1 MSHFLD
7 RDFDKKK
14 KRACK
19 HFFGFFLGHL
29 CGAFLPCLHGN
40 GKNCAASPRL
50 FFLFP
55 VFPHAHAWGFR
66 GCAAPP
72 ALAPAM
78 RETRER
84 VLPRGTSSELR
95 TGANQAPADEAD
107 CVAPTHPSAETAG
120 ALKASKRRHDLRAY
134 PHRQYAG
141 TNPRIRASRTVGASK
156 RRHNPKNP
164 GREPGDKPHPKT
176 NPSLGEAAQS
186 PRRVSAFS
194 IRCARAPSSFPQKKK
209 RSRGKTLR
217 GRVFSPRVF
226 QDAAAG
232 GFPLPPLCGRAPELP
247 GRGPRPRRERRLPP
261 RNSRPALP
269 SRFSFRAPSP

>member
-1 MSHFLD
+1 MCLLI
-7 RDFDKKK
+7 DFGNETPRERPAEPCLISLTAILTKKK
-14 KRACK
+14 TRLQALFRI
-19 HFFGFFLGHL
+19 FFWGHL

-84 VLPRGTSSELR
+84 VLPRGTSSKLR

-107 CVAPTHPSAETAG
+107 CVAPTHPPAETAG
-120 ALKASKRRHDLRAY
+120 ALK
-134 PHRQYAG
+134 
-141 TNPRIRASRTVGASK
+141 ASK

-194 IRCARAPSSFPQKKK
+194 IRARTRGRLLLSLKRKSVPAGKPCGDASFRRAFFRTRRRADFRCRRCADARRSCPAADRA
-209 RSRGKTLR
+209 RGGNGDCLR
-217 GRVFSPRVF
+217 GIRGRRCRR
-226 QDAAAG
+226 
-232 GFPLPPLCGRAPELP
+232 GFLSAR
-247 GRGPRPRRERRLPP
+247 RRPDR
-261 RNSRPALP
+261 
-269 SRFSFRAPSP
+269 

>member
-1 MSHFLD
+1 
-7 RDFDKKK
+7 
-14 KRACK
+14 
-19 HFFGFFLGHL
+19 
-29 CGAFLPCLHGN
+29 
-40 GKNCAASPRL
+40 
-50 FFLFP
+50 
-55 VFPHAHAWGFR
+55 
-66 GCAAPP
+66 
-72 ALAPAM
+72 M

-107 CVAPTHPSAETAG
+107 CVAPTHPPAETAG
-120 ALKASKRRHDLRAY
+120 ALKASKRRHNLRAY

-194 IRCARAPSSFPQKKK
+194 IRCARAPSSFPQKKSVPAGK
-209 RSRGKTLR
+209 PCGDASFRRAFFRTRRRADFRCRRCADARRSCPAADRARDGSGDCLR
-217 GRVFSPRVF
+217 GIRGRRCRR
-226 QDAAAG
+226 
-232 GFPLPPLCGRAPELP
+232 GFLSAR
-247 GRGPRPRRERRLPP
+247 RRPDR
-261 RNSRPALP
+261 
-269 SRFSFRAPSP
+269 